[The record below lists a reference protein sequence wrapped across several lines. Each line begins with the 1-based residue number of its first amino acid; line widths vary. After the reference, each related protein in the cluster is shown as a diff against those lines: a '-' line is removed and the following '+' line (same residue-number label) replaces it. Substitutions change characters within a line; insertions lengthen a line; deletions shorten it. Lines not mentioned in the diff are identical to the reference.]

1 MKLMNDAPARAKD
14 RAPEA
19 VVVELDLC
27 KACGICVALCPCDVF
42 ERDALGYPVVA
53 RLSDCTSCAFC
64 ERHCPDFAI
73 EIVRAKG
80 RA

>member
-1 MKLMNDAPARAKD
+1 MSDTPARAKS

-19 VVVELDLC
+19 VVVDVDLC
-27 KACGICVALCPCDVF
+27 KACGICVELCPKDVF
-42 ERDALGYPVVA
+42 DSDALGRPVVA

-73 EIVRAKG
+73 EIVRAG
-80 RA
+80 DGS